1 MLNKKFVKIIII
13 ILVLSMVIFPLIS
26 AFVSADDCN
35 MIMFNFTEDDGEEIL
50 EPKIFYSKDITI
62 IGNAP
67 ENTEITVSK
76 HWWKPSK
83 KRSIIFKDI
92 NGGLNSK
99 GKWVFQSECSH
110 SVGASGIFAIPLKIN
125 IGKYKIEV
133 MAKNDDV
140 TIYKE
145 IEIEYNDKEEID
157 KEFRIKLFRD
167 LNLNM

>member
-83 KRSIIFKDI
+83 KEVLF
-92 NGGLNSK
+92 
-99 GKWVFQSECSH
+99 
-110 SVGASGIFAIPLKIN
+110 LKI
-125 IGKYKIEV
+125 
-133 MAKNDDV
+133 
-140 TIYKE
+140 
-145 IEIEYNDKEEID
+145 
-157 KEFRIKLFRD
+157 
-167 LNLNM
+167 